1 MSARINLATAD
12 VAVAHRLAD
21 QLNLPLFI
29 ATTLVA
35 RGIDTLEKAERF
47 LHPSLEEEWLDPY
60 QIEGMNEAVDR
71 IADAIRGDKHI
82 LVYGDFDLDGVSATT
97 LMTRGLRACG
107 AQVTPFIP
115 LRFEEG
121 YGLSDASIERVSSCE
136 PDLVV
141 TVDNGIAA
149 KREVAMLLD
158 RGIDVVI
165 TDHHEPADLVPQGV
179 PVVDPKCSDDPS
191 AILAGAGVALK
202 VTQAVGS
209 RFGKPN
215 LWRELIDLATL
226 GTVADLMPMRDQNR
240 ALVSEG
246 LRMIND
252 DPRPCIAALLGES
265 GFADKPVTSSNLSFT
280 LVPRLN
286 AAGRMGN
293 AQLALDLLLCDDFA
307 DAAHLAS
314 ELEDTNTRRRAI
326 EIELADVASAQAEQV
341 FKGQRALVVAGEG
354 WHEGVK
360 GIVASRLANRY
371 GVPTLLFTIEG
382 DEAHGSGRS
391 VGEVNL
397 FQAVSQCQ
405 DLLVRYG
412 GHHAAVGVTLKA
424 DKIPEFTERLCSY
437 MDALPPEDF
446 IPRIDVD
453 AVVDLSELVLAN
465 VEKLDMLSP
474 FGQENPSPHFL
485 AHGVMMAGGRAVGV
499 DKNHLSCTLSDGIHS
514 LNCIMFHC
522 AEVADLLNCASALD
536 AVFELQVDTW
546 KGRRS
551 VKAVVSSLAPLEPC
565 TALEACLGDE
575 DKNFLSGLIATGDND
590 RNDEDLNA
598 WEGNMS
604 DRALWQDRAQSDPEA
619 FREDLIGAFLGD
631 RGELHLA
638 QREALAYLDEGKSVF
653 AVMGTG
659 RGKSLIFHIHAAE
672 LALAKQ
678 KPSLFV
684 YPLRALVDDQE
695 FHLTRTLG
703 SFGMQIR
710 VLTGASTPEERA
722 AAMSGLARHE
732 IDIVLTTPEYLDI
745 HAEEFAQ
752 AASMGFV
759 VIDEAHHVGT
769 SKAGFREA
777 YTRLGNALERLGRPQ
792 VLALTATADAGIAED
807 IRATLRLDEMVL
819 DDTERKNLFVI
830 DQRNSK
836 RRERY
841 LASLVAQ
848 GEKTL
853 IYVNSR
859 METIALVRKLR
870 KQEPHIASLIG
881 FYNAGLSRAER
892 QRVECL
898 FREGGLQVLVATSA
912 FGEGIDI
919 PGVRHVV
926 LYHLPFSEVEFNQMS
941 GRAGR
946 DGNDA
951 QIHLLFGKADA
962 DLNAELLEET
972 TPDHDGMAQI
982 YRGLR
987 GAQRM
992 QGDSFFELDEEG
1004 IAQSATRLLGASIS
1018 AAQVRSGIA
1027 VFEELGLLETRCAH
1041 AGSTEK
1047 VDCGIVQA
1055 HAVQSV
1061 YVVDY
1066 KGKVELSDSVR
1077 YREGLDEFDSFM
1089 TFKDWVLLSSADQ
1102 LQDRIRHPLL
1112 PHTDHREGR

>member
-1 MSARINLATAD
+1 MNARINLATAD
-12 VAVAHRLAD
+12 EAVVTRLVTTLD
-21 QLNLPLFI
+21 LPHFI
-29 ATTLVA
+29 AATLVS
-35 RGIDTLEKAERF
+35 RGIDTPEKAELF
-47 LHPSLEEEWLDPY
+47 LRPNLEVDWQDPY
-60 QIEGMNEAVDR
+60 LIDGMDAAVDR
-71 IADAIRGDKHI
+71 IAQAIRAEEHI

-107 AQVTPFIP
+107 GRVTPFIP

-121 YGLSDASIERVSSCE
+121 YGLSDASIERVATYN
-136 PDLVV
+136 PQLVV

-149 KREVAMLLD
+149 KREVQLLLEH
-158 RGIDVVI
+158 GIDVVI
-165 TDHHEPADLVPQGV
+165 TDHHEPADLVPVGV
-179 PVVDPKCSDDPS
+179 PVVDPKCSDNPS

-202 VTQAVGS
+202 VMQAVGS

-226 GTVADLMPMRDQNR
+226 GTVADLMPMREQNR

-246 LRMIND
+246 LRMINEN
-252 DPRPCIAALLGES
+252 PRPCIAALLGES

-293 AQLALDLLLCDDFA
+293 AQLALDLLLSDDFA
-307 DAAHLAS
+307 DSAHLAS
-314 ELEDTNTRRRAI
+314 ELEDTNTRRRTI
-326 EIELADVASAQAEQV
+326 EAELAEVASEQAEQV

-391 VGEVNL
+391 VGQVNL
-397 FQAVSQCQ
+397 FQAVTSCQ
-405 DLLVRYG
+405 DILVRFG

-424 DKIPEFTERLCSY
+424 DKIPEFTERLCAY

-453 AVVDLSELVLAN
+453 ASVDLSELTLAN
-465 VEKLDMLSP
+465 VEKLDLLAP
-474 FGQENPSPHFL
+474 FGQENSSPHFL
-485 AHGVMMAGGRAVGV
+485 AHGVMMAGGRAVGA
-499 DKNHLSCTLSDGIHS
+499 DKNHLSCTLTDGMHS

-522 AEVADLLNCASALD
+522 SDVAALLNCGCALD
-536 AVFELQVDTW
+536 AVFELQIDTW

-551 VKAVVSSLAPLEPC
+551 VKAVVSSLKPVSPC
-565 TALEACLGDE
+565 AALEACLEDK
-575 DKNFLSGLIATGDND
+575 DKNFVTGLIAAGMAERDMRD
-590 RNDEDLNA
+590 VPE
-598 WEGNMS
+598 WESPES
-604 DRALWQDRAQSDPEA
+604 DRLMWEERAQSNPA
-619 FREDLIGAFLGD
+619 GFRQDLIQAFLGE
-631 RGELHLA
+631 GNLHAA
-638 QREALAYLDEGKSVF
+638 QQQALDLLDAGHSVF
-653 AVMGTG
+653 TVMGTG
-659 RGKSLIFHIHAAE
+659 RGKSLIFYIHAAE

-678 KPSLFV
+678 KASLFV
-684 YPLRALVDDQE
+684 YPLRALVADQA
-695 FHLTRTLG
+695 FHLERTLG
-703 SFGMQIR
+703 SFGLTIGT
-710 VLTGASTPEERA
+710 LTGATDAPERA
-722 AAMSGLARHE
+722 RVMQDLAAGKL
-732 IDIVLTTPEYLDI
+732 DIVLTTPEYLDI
-745 HAEEFAQ
+745 HANELAQ
-752 AASMGFV
+752 VSTIGFV

-769 SKAGFREA
+769 SKAGFRPSYA
-777 YTRLGNALERLGRPQ
+777 RLGNAICRLGNPQ
-792 VLALTATADAGIAED
+792 VLALTATADDAIAED
-807 IRATLRLDEMVL
+807 IRHAFGL
-819 DDTERKNLFVI
+819 DDMVFDNTERSNLQVI

-836 RRERY
+836 KRERY

-859 METIALVRKLR
+859 METVALVRRLR

-892 QRVECL
+892 ERVETL

-912 FGEGIDI
+912 FGEGVDI

-946 DGNDA
+946 DGNEA
-951 QIHLLFGKADA
+951 QIHLLFGKADVH
-962 DLNAELLEET
+962 LNTALLHGIA
-972 TPDHDGMAQI
+972 PDHDEMAQI

-987 GAQRM
+987 ALQ
-992 QGDSFFELDEEG
+992 QASQQSFFELDAEDV
-1004 IAQSATRLLGASIS
+1004 ARRATRLFGTTVTPKQVTLGVS
-1018 AAQVRSGIA
+1018 
-1027 VFEELGLLETRCAH
+1027 VFEELGLVETK
-1041 AGSTEK
+1041 TEDRK
-1047 VDCGIVQA
+1047 QDSQDSSASSSAKRFI
-1055 HAVQSV
+1055 

-1066 KGKVELSDSVR
+1066 KGKVELSDSVQ

-1089 TFKDWVLLSSADQ
+1089 TFKDWVLGSSADQ

-1112 PHTDHREGR
+1112 PFDADGEGR

>member
-1 MSARINLATAD
+1 MNARINLATAD
-12 VAVAHRLAD
+12 EAVVTRLVTTLD
-21 QLNLPLFI
+21 LPHFI
-29 ATTLVA
+29 AATLVS
-35 RGIDTLEKAERF
+35 RGIDTPEKAELF
-47 LHPSLEEEWLDPY
+47 LRPNLEVDWQDPY
-60 QIEGMNEAVDR
+60 LIDGMDAAVDR
-71 IADAIRGDKHI
+71 IAQAIRAEEHI

-107 AQVTPFIP
+107 GRVTPFIP

-121 YGLSDASIERVSSCE
+121 YGLSDASIERVATYN
-136 PDLVV
+136 PQLVV

-149 KREVAMLLD
+149 KREVQLLLEH
-158 RGIDVVI
+158 GIDVVI
-165 TDHHEPADLVPQGV
+165 TDHHEPADLVPVGV
-179 PVVDPKCSDDPS
+179 PVVDPKCSDNPS

-202 VTQAVGS
+202 VMQAVGS

-226 GTVADLMPMRDQNR
+226 GTVADLMPMREQNR

-246 LRMIND
+246 LRMINEN
-252 DPRPCIAALLGES
+252 PRPCIAALLGES

-293 AQLALDLLLCDDFA
+293 AQLALDLLLSDDFA
-307 DAAHLAS
+307 DSAHLAS
-314 ELEDTNTRRRAI
+314 ELEDTNTRRRTI
-326 EIELADVASAQAEQV
+326 EAELAEVASEQAEQV

-391 VGEVNL
+391 VGQVNL
-397 FQAVSQCQ
+397 FQAVTSCQ
-405 DLLVRYG
+405 DILVRFG

-424 DKIPEFTERLCSY
+424 DKIPEFTERLCAY

-453 AVVDLSELVLAN
+453 ASVDLSELTLAN
-465 VEKLDMLSP
+465 VEKLDLLAP
-474 FGQENPSPHFL
+474 FGQENSSPHFL
-485 AHGVMMAGGRAVGV
+485 AHGVMMAGGRAVGA
-499 DKNHLSCTLSDGIHS
+499 DKNHLSCTLTDGMHS

-522 AEVADLLNCASALD
+522 SDVAALLNCGCALD
-536 AVFELQVDTW
+536 AVFELQIDTW

-551 VKAVVSSLAPLEPC
+551 VKAVVSSLKPVSPC
-565 TALEACLGDE
+565 AALEACLEDK
-575 DKNFLSGLIATGDND
+575 DKNFVTGLIAAGMAERDMRD
-590 RNDEDLNA
+590 VPE
-598 WEGNMS
+598 WESPES
-604 DRALWQDRAQSDPEA
+604 DRLMWEERAQSNPA
-619 FREDLIGAFLGD
+619 GFRQDLIQAFLGE
-631 RGELHLA
+631 GNLHAA
-638 QREALAYLDEGKSVF
+638 QQQALDLLDAGHSVF
-653 AVMGTG
+653 TVMGTG
-659 RGKSLIFHIHAAE
+659 RGKSLIFYIHAAE

-678 KPSLFV
+678 KASLFV
-684 YPLRALVDDQE
+684 YPLRALVADQA
-695 FHLTRTLG
+695 FHLERTLG
-703 SFGMQIR
+703 SFGLTIGT
-710 VLTGASTPEERA
+710 LTGATDAPERA
-722 AAMSGLARHE
+722 RVMQDLAAGKL
-732 IDIVLTTPEYLDI
+732 DIVLTTPEYLDI
-745 HAEEFAQ
+745 HANELAQ
-752 AASMGFV
+752 VSTIGFV

-769 SKAGFREA
+769 SKAGFRPS
-777 YTRLGNALERLGRPQ
+777 YTRLGNAICRLGNPQ
-792 VLALTATADAGIAED
+792 VLALTATADDAIAED
-807 IRATLRLDEMVL
+807 IRHAFGL
-819 DDTERKNLFVI
+819 DDMVFDNTERSNLQVI

-836 RRERY
+836 KRERY

-859 METIALVRKLR
+859 METVALVRRLR

-892 QRVECL
+892 ERVETL

-912 FGEGIDI
+912 FGEGVDI

-946 DGNDA
+946 DGNEA
-951 QIHLLFGKADA
+951 QIHLLFGKADVH
-962 DLNAELLEET
+962 LNTALLHGIA
-972 TPDHDGMAQI
+972 PDHDEMAQI

-987 GAQRM
+987 ALQ
-992 QGDSFFELDEEG
+992 QASQQSFFELDAEDV
-1004 IAQSATRLLGASIS
+1004 ARRATRLFGTTVTPEQVTLGVS
-1018 AAQVRSGIA
+1018 
-1027 VFEELGLLETRCAH
+1027 VFEELGLVETK
-1041 AGSTEK
+1041 TEDRK
-1047 VDCGIVQA
+1047 QDSQDSSASSSAKRFI
-1055 HAVQSV
+1055 

-1066 KGKVELSDSVR
+1066 KGKVELSDSVQ

-1089 TFKDWVLLSSADQ
+1089 TFKDWVLGSSADQ

-1112 PHTDHREGR
+1112 PFDADGEGR

>member
-1 MSARINLATAD
+1 MNARINLATAD
-12 VAVAHRLAD
+12 EAVVTRLVTTLD
-21 QLNLPLFI
+21 LPHFI
-29 ATTLVA
+29 AATLVS
-35 RGIDTLEKAERF
+35 RGIDTPEKAELF
-47 LHPSLEEEWLDPY
+47 LRPNLEVDWQDPY
-60 QIEGMNEAVDR
+60 LIDGMDAAVDR
-71 IADAIRGDKHI
+71 IAQAIRAEEHI

-107 AQVTPFIP
+107 GRVTPFIP

-121 YGLSDASIERVSSCE
+121 YGLSDASIERVATYN
-136 PDLVV
+136 PQLVV

-149 KREVAMLLD
+149 KREVQLLLEH
-158 RGIDVVI
+158 GIDVVI
-165 TDHHEPADLVPQGV
+165 TDHHEPADLVPVGV
-179 PVVDPKCSDDPS
+179 PVVDPKCSDNPS

-202 VTQAVGS
+202 VMQAVGS

-226 GTVADLMPMRDQNR
+226 GTVADLMPMREQNR

-246 LRMIND
+246 LRMINEN
-252 DPRPCIAALLGES
+252 PRPCIAALLGES

-293 AQLALDLLLCDDFA
+293 AQLALDLLLSDDFA
-307 DAAHLAS
+307 DSAHLAS
-314 ELEDTNTRRRAI
+314 ELEDTNTRRRTI
-326 EIELADVASAQAEQV
+326 EAELAEVASEQAEQV

-391 VGEVNL
+391 VGQVNL
-397 FQAVSQCQ
+397 FQAVTSCQ
-405 DLLVRYG
+405 DILVRFG

-424 DKIPEFTERLCSY
+424 DKIPEFTERLCAY

-453 AVVDLSELVLAN
+453 ASVDLSELTLAN
-465 VEKLDMLSP
+465 VEKLDLLAP
-474 FGQENPSPHFL
+474 FGQENSSPHFL
-485 AHGVMMAGGRAVGV
+485 AHGVMMAGGRAVGA
-499 DKNHLSCTLSDGIHS
+499 DKNHLSCTLTDGMHS

-522 AEVADLLNCASALD
+522 SDVAALLNCGCALD
-536 AVFELQVDTW
+536 AVFELQIDTW

-551 VKAVVSSLAPLEPC
+551 VKAVVSSLKPVSPC
-565 TALEACLGDE
+565 AALEACLEDK
-575 DKNFLSGLIATGDND
+575 DKNFVTGLIAAGMAERDMRD
-590 RNDEDLNA
+590 VPE
-598 WEGNMS
+598 WESPES
-604 DRALWQDRAQSDPEA
+604 DRLMWEERAQSNPA
-619 FREDLIGAFLGD
+619 GFRQDLIQAFLGE
-631 RGELHLA
+631 GNLHAA
-638 QREALAYLDEGKSVF
+638 QQQALDLLDAGHSVF
-653 AVMGTG
+653 TVMGTG
-659 RGKSLIFHIHAAE
+659 RGKSLIFYIHAAE

-678 KPSLFV
+678 KASLFV
-684 YPLRALVDDQE
+684 YPLRALVADQA
-695 FHLTRTLG
+695 FHLERTLG
-703 SFGMQIR
+703 SFGLTIGT
-710 VLTGASTPEERA
+710 LTGATDAPERA
-722 AAMSGLARHE
+722 RVMQDLAAGKL
-732 IDIVLTTPEYLDI
+732 DIVLTTPEYLDI
-745 HAEEFAQ
+745 HANELAQ
-752 AASMGFV
+752 VSTIGFV

-769 SKAGFREA
+769 SKAGFRPS
-777 YTRLGNALERLGRPQ
+777 YTRLGNAICRLGNPQ
-792 VLALTATADAGIAED
+792 VLALTATADDAIAED
-807 IRATLRLDEMVL
+807 IRHAFGL
-819 DDTERKNLFVI
+819 DDMVFDNTERSNLQVI

-836 RRERY
+836 KRERY

-859 METIALVRKLR
+859 METVALVRRLR

-892 QRVECL
+892 ERVETL

-912 FGEGIDI
+912 FGEGVDI

-946 DGNDA
+946 DGNEA
-951 QIHLLFGKADA
+951 QIHLLFGKADVH
-962 DLNAELLEET
+962 LNTALLHGIA
-972 TPDHDGMAQI
+972 PDHDEMAQI

-987 GAQRM
+987 ALQ
-992 QGDSFFELDEEG
+992 QASQQSFFELDAEDV
-1004 IAQSATRLLGASIS
+1004 ARRATRLFGTTVTPEQVTLGVS
-1018 AAQVRSGIA
+1018 
-1027 VFEELGLLETRCAH
+1027 VFEELGLVETK
-1041 AGSTEK
+1041 TEDRK
-1047 VDCGIVQA
+1047 QDSQDS
-1055 HAVQSV
+1055 SV
-1061 YVVDY
+1061 SSSAKRFIYVVDY
-1066 KGKVELSDSVR
+1066 KGKVELSDSVQ

-1089 TFKDWVLLSSADQ
+1089 TFKDWVLGSSADQ

-1112 PHTDHREGR
+1112 PFDADGEGR

>member
-1 MSARINLATAD
+1 MNARINLATAD
-12 VAVAHRLAD
+12 EAVVTRLVTTLD
-21 QLNLPLFI
+21 LPHFI
-29 ATTLVA
+29 AATLVS
-35 RGIDTLEKAERF
+35 RGIDTPEKAELF
-47 LHPSLEEEWLDPY
+47 LRPNLEADWQDPY
-60 QIEGMNEAVDR
+60 LIDGMDAAVDR
-71 IADAIRGDKHI
+71 IAQAIRAEEHI

-107 AQVTPFIP
+107 GRVTPFIP

-121 YGLSDASIERVSSCE
+121 YGLSDASIERVATYN
-136 PDLVV
+136 PQLVV

-149 KREVAMLLD
+149 KREVQLLLEH
-158 RGIDVVI
+158 GIDVVI
-165 TDHHEPADLVPQGV
+165 TDHHEPADLVPVGV
-179 PVVDPKCSDDPS
+179 PVVDPKCSDNPS

-202 VTQAVGS
+202 VMQAVGS

-226 GTVADLMPMRDQNR
+226 GTVADLMPMREQNR

-246 LRMIND
+246 LRMINEN
-252 DPRPCIAALLGES
+252 PRPCIAALLGES

-293 AQLALDLLLCDDFA
+293 AQLALDLLLSDDFA
-307 DAAHLAS
+307 DSAHLAS
-314 ELEDTNTRRRAI
+314 ELEDTNTRRRTI
-326 EIELADVASAQAEQV
+326 EAELAEVASEQAEQV

-391 VGEVNL
+391 VGQVNL
-397 FQAVSQCQ
+397 FQAVTSCQ
-405 DLLVRYG
+405 DILVRFG

-424 DKIPEFTERLCSY
+424 DKIPEFTERLCAY

-453 AVVDLSELVLAN
+453 ASVDLSELTLAN
-465 VEKLDMLSP
+465 VEKLDLLAP
-474 FGQENPSPHFL
+474 FGQENSSPHFL
-485 AHGVMMAGGRAVGV
+485 AHGVMMAGGRAVGA
-499 DKNHLSCTLSDGIHS
+499 DKNHLSCTLTDGMHS

-522 AEVADLLNCASALD
+522 SDVAALLNCGCALD
-536 AVFELQVDTW
+536 AVFELQIDTW

-551 VKAVVSSLAPLEPC
+551 VKAVVSSLKPVSPC
-565 TALEACLGDE
+565 AALEACLEDK
-575 DKNFLSGLIATGDND
+575 DKNFVTGLIAAGMAERDMRD
-590 RNDEDLNA
+590 VPE
-598 WEGNMS
+598 WESPES
-604 DRALWQDRAQSDPEA
+604 DRLMWEERAQSNPA
-619 FREDLIGAFLGD
+619 GFRQDLIQAFLGE
-631 RGELHLA
+631 GNLHAA
-638 QREALAYLDEGKSVF
+638 QQQALDLLDAGHSVF
-653 AVMGTG
+653 TVMGTG
-659 RGKSLIFHIHAAE
+659 RGKSLIFYIHAAE

-678 KPSLFV
+678 KASLFV
-684 YPLRALVDDQE
+684 YPLRALVADQA
-695 FHLTRTLG
+695 FHLERTLG
-703 SFGMQIR
+703 SFGLTIGT
-710 VLTGASTPEERA
+710 LTGATDAPERA
-722 AAMSGLARHE
+722 RVMQDLAAGKL
-732 IDIVLTTPEYLDI
+732 DIVLTTPEYLDI
-745 HAEEFAQ
+745 HADELAQ
-752 AASMGFV
+752 VSTIGFV

-769 SKAGFREA
+769 SKAGFRPS
-777 YTRLGNALERLGRPQ
+777 YTRLGNAICRLGNPQ
-792 VLALTATADAGIAED
+792 VLALTATADDAIAED
-807 IRATLRLDEMVL
+807 IRHAFGL
-819 DDTERKNLFVI
+819 DDMVFDNTERSNLQVI

-836 RRERY
+836 KRERY

-859 METIALVRKLR
+859 METVALVRRLR

-892 QRVECL
+892 ERVETL

-912 FGEGIDI
+912 FGEGVDI

-946 DGNDA
+946 DGNEA
-951 QIHLLFGKADA
+951 QIHLLFGKADVH
-962 DLNAELLEET
+962 LNTALLHGIA
-972 TPDHDGMAQI
+972 PDHDEMAQI

-987 GAQRM
+987 ALQ
-992 QGDSFFELDEEG
+992 QASQQSFFELDAEDV
-1004 IAQSATRLLGASIS
+1004 ARRATRLFGTTVTPEQVTLGVS
-1018 AAQVRSGIA
+1018 
-1027 VFEELGLLETRCAH
+1027 VFEELGLVETK
-1041 AGSTEK
+1041 TEDRK
-1047 VDCGIVQA
+1047 QDSQDSSASSSAKRFI
-1055 HAVQSV
+1055 

-1066 KGKVELSDSVR
+1066 KGKVELSDSVQ

-1089 TFKDWVLLSSADQ
+1089 TFKDWVLGSSADQ

-1112 PHTDHREGR
+1112 PFDADGEGR